1 MKILVV
7 ADEECKALY
16 DYYDP
21 ERLKG
26 VELIISCGDLH
37 AQYLEF
43 LVTMTT
49 VPLLYVPGNHD
60 SRYVEKPP
68 EGCINI
74 DGKIYVHKGVRI
86 LGLGGS
92 MRYKPGPYMYTEKE
106 MAKRIRNATPGI
118 IYNSGFDILVT
129 HAPVFGYGDMEDLP
143 HIGYKCFDQLIDFY
157 QPAFMLHG
165 HVHGSY
171 SASFKRETVHPSG
184 TTIINAYE
192 RYMLEFDEKDF
203 RIPGTKENLSDFFDF
218 FRSKDKNPGDEDK
231 TDP

>member
-21 ERLKG
+21 ERVKG
-26 VELIISCGDLH
+26 VELIISCGDLP
-37 AQYLEF
+37 AAYLEF

-74 DGKIYVHKGVRI
+74 DGKIYDHKGVRI

-92 MRYKPGPYMYTEKE
+92 MKYKPGPYMFTEKE
-106 MAKRIRNATPGI
+106 MAKKIRNATPGI
-118 IYNSGFDILVT
+118 IYKKGFDILVT
-129 HAPVFGYGDMEDLP
+129 HAPAFGYGDMEDLP
-143 HIGYKCFDQLIDFY
+143 HIGYKCFDQLMDFY
-157 QPAFMLHG
+157 QPSFMLHG

-171 SASFKRETVHPSG
+171 SSSFNRQMTHPAG
-184 TTIINAYE
+184 TKIINAYE
-192 RYMLEFDEKDF
+192 RYMLEFDENDF
-203 RIPGTKENLSDFFDF
+203 RIPGTKENLSDFFDLF
-218 FRSKDKNPGDEDK
+218 GSKDKKNG
-231 TDP
+231 